1 MNSMTNFNVMLVVI
15 FILHISMMTM
25 MNVIVT
31 TVLEISKHLQLG
43 CQFAK
48 KIVIVFLQ
56 HLLQDP
62 MIATVIQVMKHLVFL
77 VMAQNSI
84 VQHFVIHILQP

>member
-1 MNSMTNFNVMLVVI
+1 MK
-15 FILHISMMTM
+15 TM

-31 TVLEISKHLQLG
+31 TVLEISIHLQLG
-43 CQFAK
+43 CQFAISNVK
-48 KIVIVFLQ
+48 VFLQ
-56 HLLQDP
+56 HMLKDP